1 MVKATATIMVAN
13 VFKVSPR
20 RRGGGRT
27 PRNPRRLVRLAC
39 LGVQAAVQRLA
50 LPYALKTLML
60 ASRSFTADHITVYTS
75 TRIARSS
82 G

>member
-1 MVKATATIMVAN
+1 VVKATATIMVAN

-20 RRGGGRT
+20 RRGGGPT
-27 PRNPRRLVRLAC
+27 PRNPGRLAR